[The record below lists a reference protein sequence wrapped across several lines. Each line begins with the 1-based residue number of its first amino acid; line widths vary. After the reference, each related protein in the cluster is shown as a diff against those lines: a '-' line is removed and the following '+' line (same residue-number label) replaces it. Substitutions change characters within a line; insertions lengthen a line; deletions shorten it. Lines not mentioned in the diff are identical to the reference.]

1 MMSIT
6 VKLYKMEFRPSDG
19 DGRLP
24 SRHSRGDYDS
34 FFNPVMK
41 AFAVQSRWNKN
52 AILARNAHLYLSISI
67 NKMVGEMK
75 ADLLS
80 PTH

>member
-1 MMSIT
+1 MSIT

-41 AFAVQSRWNKN
+41 AFAVQSR
-52 AILARNAHLYLSISI
+52 
-67 NKMVGEMK
+67 
-75 ADLLS
+75 
-80 PTH
+80 